1 MNEKDIAAAYDG
13 SAVVADAIAKLNIY
27 RHPVIDTE
35 LRFFFSEVEG
45 ELREIQARFE
55 HFADHARQLQGEE
68 DFDNE
73 PPADASVAFCTLDL
87 RHILDRG
94 KEKWNGP
101 SRNRKKKGVCIHHTG
116 IHPEM
121 GVPRSVPSTWA
132 GHVKAAPLSLL
143 TQEMI
148 RLCYR
153 IAGQGDYS
161 GQSYHGWSARGA
173 LILNLPFDLRT
184 WHGDGANDDYAGYA
198 IDYHSGRGR
207 LESPAEEW
215 VKLSA
220 FIEEMRDEGHPV
232 TELTVHGAWAHKPVD
247 PGAEVIRNVMEPVA
261 KRMDLAI
268 AYDFKRPGCTSI
280 REMLEAG

>member
-1 MNEKDIAAAYDG
+1 MNDSDISIAYDQASILIETVIRLG
-13 SAVVADAIAKLNIY
+13 QYASPEDPDLSAFIEEAK
-27 RHPVIDTE
+27 
-35 LRFFFSEVEG
+35 G
-45 ELREIQARFE
+45 ELRELAARFE
-55 HFADHARQLQGEE
+55 HFADHARQLAGKE
-68 DFDNE
+68 DFDDE
-73 PPADASVAFCTLDL
+73 PVVSAYTSFCTLDL

-121 GVPRSVPSTWA
+121 GAPRSVPDDWPGRIAMKS
-132 GHVKAAPLSLL
+132 GHLV
-143 TQEMI
+143 TDRMI

-173 LILNLPFDLRT
+173 LILNLPFDFRT

-198 IDYHSGRGR
+198 IDYHSGKGK
-207 LESPAEEW
+207 LENPAEERA
-215 VKLSA
+215 KLRA
-220 FIEEMRDEGHPV
+220 FIAEMRDEEHPV
-232 TELTVHGAWAHKPVD
+232 TELTVHGAWAHKTID
-247 PGAEVIRNVMEPVA
+247 PGAEVIREVMEPVA
-261 KRMDLAI
+261 NHMGLTI
-268 AYDFKRPGCTSI
+268 LYDFKRPGCTSI